1 LDFLDINFGYASAE
15 REGADAPDLL
25 LRGYLDHGDVAR
37 EALEGSRFLFLGY
50 KGSGKSA
57 IGERAR
63 LLAAGDP
70 MLFANHAVLDDFP
83 YDALMSSVP
92 DEHSEQDAWSWLLL
106 LRVLESLRLDEAA
119 MAEDADFHRS
129 IAALTKLG
137 FLPARDLR
145 TIVLTSVTKQLKINL
160 PKIAE
165 FVTERHYETPTLALD
180 QLVSHMVGLVSHFRS
195 GARHVLII
203 DGLDEVLALTR
214 RHYEA
219 IAAMLLA
226 VARLNTEF
234 RRWEAP
240 VKIVVLCRLD
250 LFDRIPGANKNK
262 LRRDW
267 GLELDWYHDP
277 RQPDS
282 SALMQ
287 LANLRASVSL
297 GAECNVMRRYFP
309 PNMREGETRRVLLDH
324 TRHTPR
330 DFGQLL
336 GSIQSIARAS
346 LRPRQTALTRDQ
358 IVSGLRDYS
367 IAYFLP
373 EIRDELDGYLGT
385 EAVAQVIA
393 TLAATRQRE
402 FDFTELQAAA
412 ERVDAANLELEEV
425 VRALFDC
432 SALGVIQKRRTSRG
446 STTYFTFKYRNHN
459 SAVAMSERFILHRG
473 VWKALNL
480 I

>member
-1 LDFLDINFGYASAE
+1 MDFLDINFGYASAE

-37 EALEGSRFLFLGY
+37 EALHGSRFLFLGY

-70 MLFANHAVLDDFP
+70 MLFANHAVLKDFP
-83 YDALMSSVP
+83 YDALMGSVP
-92 DEHSEQDAWSWLLL
+92 DEHSEQDAWFWLLL
-106 LRVLESLRLDEAA
+106 LRILESLRLDEAA

-129 IAALTKLG
+129 IRALTKLG

-145 TIVLTSVTKQLKINL
+145 TIVLTSVTKQLKVNL

-165 FVTERHYETPTLALD
+165 FVTERRYETPTLALD
-180 QLVSHMVGLVSHFRS
+180 QLVNYMLSLVSQFRS
-195 GARHVLII
+195 EAKHVLII

-214 RHYEA
+214 QHYEA
-219 IAAMLLA
+219 IAAMLTA

-234 RRWEAP
+234 RRWDAP
-240 VKIVVLCRLD
+240 VKVVVLCRLD

-267 GLELDWYHDP
+267 GVELDWYHDP
-277 RQPDS
+277 RQPDA

-297 GAECNVMRRYFP
+297 GKQCNVMQRYFP
-309 PNMREGETRRVLLDH
+309 PTMREGETRRVLLDH

-336 GSIQSIARAS
+336 ASIQSITRAS
-346 LRPRQTALTRDQ
+346 VRPRQSVLARDQ
-358 IVSGLRDYS
+358 IISGLRDYS

-385 EAVAQVIA
+385 ATVEKVIS

-402 FDFTELQAAA
+402 FQFSELAAAA
-412 ERVDAANLELEEV
+412 ETVDASNLELDDV

-432 SALGVIQKRRTSRG
+432 SALGVIQKRRTAKG
-446 STTYFTFKYRNHN
+446 SSTYFTFKYRNHN
-459 SAVAMSERFILHRG
+459 SSVSMNERFILHRG

-480 I
+480 V